1 MPSKRRNKMA
11 NKREDQVV
19 NIGTVLASFVELN
32 KKLLAARDQRQARQL
47 YENQHSAIDRLAKEK
62 GIILCFASDQAKADA
77 EVATKE
83 TFNSVCMFAR
93 QAKYRDIL
101 FGNSVKFDDVQ
112 DMLDFYQKYHWA
124 DFRVNR
130 SPDQR
135 ALRLGIYG
143 KLKQKYPSRTDRE
156 IDNIINAKACGDVF
170 NNNPLERV
178 GSTNISNAG
187 GHINTR
193 LLPTGIAY
201 TEYDAT
207 IFVDN
212 RGRRDSERFVRGNNE
227 KVYYTGQHYATFIRV
242 K

>member
-1 MPSKRRNKMA
+1 MPSRRSR
-11 NKREDQVV
+11 REDQVV
-19 NIGTVLASFVELN
+19 DIGTVLASFVELN

-47 YENQHSAIDRLAKEK
+47 YENQHSAIDRLATEK
-62 GIILCFASDQAKADA
+62 GIILCFASDQAKAGA
-77 EVATKE
+77 KVATKE

-93 QAKYRDIL
+93 QAQYQNIL

-112 DMLDFYQKYHWA
+112 AMLNFYQKFHWA
-124 DFRVNR
+124 DFRINV

-135 ALRLGIYG
+135 ALRCGICA

-156 IDNIINAKACGDVF
+156 IDNIIDAKACGDVF

-178 GSTNISNAG
+178 GSTDISNAG

-193 LLPTGIAY
+193 LLPTGITY
-201 TEYDAT
+201 REYDAT
-207 IFVDN
+207 ILLDN
-212 RGRRDSERFVRGNNE
+212 QGRRDSERFVRGSNG